1 MIRKDSQYTRFFT
14 QEMRRLTTTGNIDF
28 LKKRYLASVQSCKPP
43 LKEKP
48 LGYEKLSFLF
58 SILLFGCIVSILVV
72 LLECMIQHM
81 KMKRERK
88 ADEKKISFLER
99 QFGEYLEGLS
109 DQETENILGR
119 LNQKLIKSDF

>member
-48 LGYEKLSFLF
+48 LGYEKLS
-58 SILLFGCIVSILVV
+58 LLFAILMFGFIVSILIVI
-72 LLECMIQHM
+72 LECMIQN
-81 KMKRERK
+81 KEVKRELK
-88 ADEKKISFLER
+88 ADEKEISFFER
-99 QFGEYLEGLS
+99 QFEEYLMGLS
-109 DQETENILGR
+109 HEESENILGR
-119 LNQKLIKSDF
+119 LIQRHIKK